1 MSFIAGQYTVT
12 YNGVT
17 IGQLESGINIIQQ
30 SIVEPIRG
38 DNLAESDQDFA
49 YQGGNVFAELQS
61 LEYNAIGVAAAFWP
75 YGSLGVVG
83 LPGRLGQDLA
93 KALVLTA
100 VAGTPAA
107 ATPATLTASKAILR
121 PGQDLRLLFSPKL
134 RKVPL
139 VLQLLPYTS
148 GGNNVWFTTT

>member
-1 MSFIAGQYTVT
+1 MVT
-12 YNGVT
+12 FNGIS

-38 DNLAESDQDFA
+38 DNMAESDQDFV
-49 YQGGNVFAELQS
+49 YQGGNVYAELSS
-61 LEYNAIGVAAAFWP
+61 LEYNASGVQAAFWP
-75 YGSLGVVG
+75 YGAVGVVG
-83 LPGRLGQDLA
+83 LVGRLGQDLA

-107 ATPATLTASKAILR
+107 ATPATLTAAKAILR

-139 VLQLLPYTS
+139 VFQLLPYTS
-148 GGNNVWFTTT
+148 GGNNVWFTMT

>member
-38 DNLAESDQDFA
+38 DNMGESDQDWT
-49 YQGGNVFAELQS
+49 YQGGNVYAELQS
-61 LEYNAIGVAAAFWP
+61 LEYNASGVAAAFWP
-75 YGSLGVVG
+75 YGAIGVVG
-83 LPGRLGQDLA
+83 IVGRLGQDLA
-93 KALVLTA
+93 KSLILTA
-100 VAGTPAA
+100 LAGTPAA
-107 ATPATLTASKAILR
+107 STPATITASKAILR

-139 VLQLLPYTS
+139 VFQLLPYTS